1 MYPPGAGTVLV
12 RYGEVGIKS
21 DQIRTR
27 MEDQLQENIRAIL
40 DDRDLPGSVEQSY
53 TRLYVHTAPARI
65 DAVTDAVTDAFGV
78 VSASPALRVDPT
90 MAAICDALADAARD
104 HYDGST
110 FAVRAKRAGPSS
122 AHPFSS
128 LELER
133 DGGSVVHTA
142 AQEEG
147 YEPTVDLDDPEVTF
161 SVECRQEDAY
171 VFLERRDG
179 PGGLPVGTQGP
190 LVALVSGGIDSPV
203 AAWLTMKRGAPVIP
217 LYVDLG
223 EYGGVDHRMRA
234 IETVDSLR
242 RFAPN
247 FDCRLRVAPGG
258 EGIEQVAGVTEM
270 YRMLVARR
278 FMFQIAAAVAEDV
291 GAVGIVTGESIGQKS
306 SQTATNLQ
314 VTSAAIEFPIHRPL
328 LSMDKSE
335 ITDRAKQIGSYDDST
350 IDAGCQQLAP
360 DAPATQ
366 PPLERIEAAEPD
378 DLAALAADAAA
389 AITVV
394 NPDSSA

>member
-1 MYPPGAGTVLV
+1 MHPPGAGTVLV

-21 DQIRTR
+21 DQLRTR
-27 MEDQLQENIRAIL
+27 MEKQLQANSRAIL
-40 DDRDLPGSVEQSY
+40 DDRDLPGSVEQAY
-53 TRLYVHTAPARI
+53 TRLYVHTTPARI
-65 DAVTDAVTDAFGV
+65 DEVTDAVTDAFGV

-104 HYDGST
+104 QYDGQT
-110 FAVRAKRAGPSS
+110 FAVRAQRAGPQS

-128 LELER
+128 PELER
-133 DGGSVVHTA
+133 EGGSVVHTA

-147 YEPTVDLDDPEVTF
+147 YEPTVDLDDPEMTF
-161 SVECRQEDAY
+161 SVECRQDDAY

-179 PGGLPVGTQGP
+179 PGGLPVGTQKP

-234 IETVDSLR
+234 IDTVERLR

-247 FDCRLRVAPGG
+247 VDCRLRVAPGG
-258 EGIEQVAGVTEM
+258 EGIEQIAGVTEM

-278 FMFQIAAAVAEDV
+278 FMFRIAAAVAEDV
-291 GAVGIVTGESIGQKS
+291 GAVGVVTGESIGQKS
-306 SQTATNLQ
+306 SQTTANLR
-314 VTSAAIEFPIHRPL
+314 VTSAAIDLPIHRPL
-328 LSMDKSE
+328 LSMDKPE
-335 ITDRAKQIGSYDDST
+335 ITERAKKIGSYDDST

-360 DAPATQ
+360 EAPATQ
-366 PPLERIEAAEPD
+366 PPLERIGAAEPD
-378 DLAALAADAAA
+378 DLARLAAEAAA
-389 AITVV
+389 AITVADGD
-394 NPDSSA
+394 PSA